1 MSRFVEPELSY
12 AIQGAFLD
20 TYYALKHGLTEKLY
34 SRALEIALGERG
46 LKVDREYPIEIFF
59 HGHQIGFHRLDRL
72 VEGRVIVEIKA
83 TETLSKAAFQ
93 QLRCYVSASRL
104 QLGILLHYGPE
115 PIVYRE
121 LLGYRRDPGQ
131 RVRGVSSVS
140 SVSSQA
146 VRDPGAT
153 TPTEDSKAPESTSDD
168 LHP

>member
-93 QLRCYVSASRL
+93 HATLLRLGVASSARN
-104 QLGILLHYGPE
+104 
-115 PIVYRE
+115 
-121 LLGYRRDPGQ
+121 
-131 RVRGVSSVS
+131 SSS
-140 SVSSQA
+140 LW
-146 VRDPGAT
+146 P
-153 TPTEDSKAPESTSDD
+153 
-168 LHP
+168 